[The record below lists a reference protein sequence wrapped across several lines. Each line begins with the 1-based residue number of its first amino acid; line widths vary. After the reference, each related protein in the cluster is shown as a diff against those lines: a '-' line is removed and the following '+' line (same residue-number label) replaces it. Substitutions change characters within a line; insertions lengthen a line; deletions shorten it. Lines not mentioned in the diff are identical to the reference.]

1 MLNAHFLNPAFLVP
15 LVEVSPHAG
24 TDQTVTDRLVA
35 LLEGAGKVPVIC
47 AASPGY
53 IVPRIQAL
61 AMNEAARLVEEGV
74 ASAEDVD
81 KAVRYGFGL
90 RFAVLGLLEFI
101 DWGGLDSLYYASG
114 YMQNTMK
121 SDRFAAPDIIK
132 AKMDAGETGMAVGK
146 GMYNYEGHDIDAFRQ
161 KKLRQFTEMLTIN
174 NALRPPVLE
183 D

>member
-1 MLNAHFLNPAFLVP
+1 MPMARGADAML
-15 LVEVSPHAG
+15 E
-24 TDQTVTDRLVA
+24 
-35 LLEGAGKVPVIC
+35 
-47 AASPGY
+47 
-53 IVPRIQAL
+53 
-61 AMNEAARLVEEGV
+61 EAARLVEEGV

-101 DWGGLDSLYYASG
+101 DWGGLDILYYASG
-114 YMQNTMK
+114 YMQDAMK
-121 SDRFAAPDIIK
+121 NNRFAAPDIIK

-146 GMYNYEGHDIDAFRQ
+146 GMYDHDGRDIVSFRQ
-161 KKLRQFTEMLTIN
+161 EKLRQFTEMLKMN